1 MTSWFEK
8 YQKPFVIIFLFFAG
22 LFLYTKLAGPIPF
35 YINSVNT
42 TKTDLF
48 NAEGT
53 GTATAVPDS
62 GVVSLGVTQ
71 TATTVALAQSKT
83 NEIANKLIANIKNLG
98 IAEKDIKTTNYSVY
112 PNYGSNI
119 RPLPL
124 QSDSANGAESL
135 MYPVSPT
142 GSEQQI
148 IGYTVT
154 QNLEVNVKQMDKTN
168 KVVDAATAAGAN
180 LVGQVSFSFSDE
192 MKTKLENKAR
202 ADAIKE
208 AKQKAQNL
216 SNLSGIRLGKLINVV
231 ESNQI
236 RPWPMAYMG
245 AGKATADQAQ
255 PPTNI
260 TPGESTVSITV
271 TLFYETN

>member
-1 MTSWFEK
+1 MTSWWEK
-8 YQKPFVIIFLFFAG
+8 YQKPFVIIFLLFAG
-22 LFLYTKLAGPIPF
+22 LFIYTKLAGPIPF

-48 NAEGT
+48 SVEGT

-62 GVVSLGVTQ
+62 GVVNLGVTQ
-71 TATTVALAQSKT
+71 TATTVTDAQNKT
-83 NEIANKLIANIKNLG
+83 NEIANKLVADIKKLG
-98 IAEKDIKTTNYSVY
+98 IAEKDIKTTNYSVN
-112 PNYGSNI
+112 PNYGTNP
-119 RPLPL
+119 RPLLPNEP
-124 QSDSANGAESL
+124 QTM
-135 MYPVSPT
+135 MYPVPG
-142 GSEQQI
+142 GSQQQI

-154 QNLEVNVKQMDKTN
+154 QSLEIDVKPIDKAN
-168 KVVDAATAAGAN
+168 KVVDTATADGAN

-202 ADAIKE
+202 EDAIKE

-216 SNLSGIRLGKLINVV
+216 ANLSGIHLGRLVNVV
-231 ESNQI
+231 ESNQV
-236 RPWPMAYMG
+236 RPWPMPMVQSE
-245 AGKATADQAQ
+245 KTTADQGT

-271 TLFYETN
+271 TLFYETD

>member
-1 MTSWFEK
+1 MKSSQDTVGKAITLIVFF
-8 YQKPFVIIFLFFAG
+8 FVVLFA
-22 LFLYTKLAGPIPF
+22 YTKLAGPIPF

-48 NAEGT
+48 SVEGT

-62 GVVSLGVTQ
+62 GVVNFGVTQ

-83 NEIANKLIANIKNLG
+83 NEIANKLIADIKNLG
-98 IAEKDIKTTNYSVY
+98 IAEKDIKTTNYSVN
-112 PNYGSNI
+112 PNYGSNP
-119 RPLPL
+119 RPLAPNEP
-124 QSDSANGAESL
+124 QTM
-135 MYPVSPT
+135 MYPVPPT

-154 QNLEVNVKQMDKTN
+154 QNLEIDVKQMDKIN
-168 KVVDAATAAGAN
+168 KVVDTVTGDGAN
-180 LVGQVSFSFSDE
+180 LVNQVSFSFSDE
-192 MKTKLENKAR
+192 MKAKLENKAR

-216 SNLSGIRLGKLINVV
+216 ANLSGIRLGRLVNVV
-231 ESNQI
+231 ESNQV
-236 RPWPMAYMG
+236 RPWPMPMMQ
-245 AGKATADQAQ
+245 AGKATADQSA

-271 TLFYETN
+271 TLSYETF

>member
-1 MTSWFEK
+1 MKSSEGVTGK
-8 YQKPFVIIFLFFAG
+8 IVFLIVFFFLA

-48 NAEGT
+48 SVDGT
-53 GTATAVPDS
+53 GTATAVPDG
-62 GVVSLGVTQ
+62 GVVNLGVTQ

-83 NEIANKLIANIKNLG
+83 NEIANKLIADIKKLG
-98 IAEKDIKTTNYSVY
+98 ISEKDIKTTNYSVS
-112 PNYGSNI
+112 PNYGTGP
-119 RPLPL
+119 RPLLPNEP
-124 QSDSANGAESL
+124 QT
-135 MYPVSPT
+135 MIYPVPG
-142 GSEQQI
+142 GSGQQI

-154 QNLEVNVKQMDKTN
+154 QNLEIDVKPIEKAN
-168 KVVDAATAAGAN
+168 KVVDTATADGAN
-180 LVGQVSFSFSDE
+180 LIGQVSFGFSDE

-202 ADAIKE
+202 ANAIKD
-208 AKQKAQNL
+208 AKDKAQNL
-216 SNLSGIRLGKLINVV
+216 SKLSGIRLGKLVNVV

-236 RPWPMAYMG
+236 RPWPVAYMDT
-245 AGKATADQAQ
+245 KLSNEQAQ

-271 TLFYETN
+271 TLSYETY

>member
-1 MTSWFEK
+1 MENTSHKFDK
-8 YQKPFVIIFLFFAG
+8 IIFALVFFFLG
-22 LFLYTKLAGPIPF
+22 LFIYTKLAGPIPF

-48 NAEGT
+48 NVDGT

-62 GVVSLGVTQ
+62 GVVNLGVTE

-83 NEIANKLIANIKNLG
+83 NEIANKLITDIKKLG
-98 IAEKDIKTTNYSVY
+98 IAEKDIKTTNYSIT
-112 PNYGSNI
+112 PNYSINP
-119 RPLPL
+119 RPLLPN
-124 QSDSANGAESL
+124 QPQTM
-135 MYPVSPT
+135 MYPIQPPSG

-154 QNLEVNVKQMDKTN
+154 QNLEIHVKQMDKTN
-168 KVVDAATAAGAN
+168 KIVDTATADGAN
-180 LVGQVSFSFSDE
+180 LIGQVSFSFSDE

-202 ADAIKE
+202 ENAIKE
-208 AKQKAQNL
+208 ANQKAQDL
-216 SNLSGIRLGKLINVV
+216 SNMSGIRLGKLINVV

-236 RPWPMAYMG
+236 RPWGMMG
-245 AGKATADQAQ
+245 TSMKSSGQELQ

-260 TPGESTVSITV
+260 TPGQSTVSITV
-271 TLFYETN
+271 TLFYETY